1 MSNVT
6 ITIERSSD
14 DLPSCIRVAEPGPRG
29 HKSLAHIYRDGVD
42 TFVVYARGRE
52 EYVCDS
58 VHVAIGFAGGCAGV
72 MPVPEE
78 WHTIAEQFNA
88 ETQADAEET
97 TALNNEFYANM
108 AD

>member
-58 VHVAIGFAGGCAGV
+58 VHVAIGFAGGCVGV
-72 MPVPEE
+72 VPVPDH
-78 WHTIAEQFNA
+78 WHAIAEQFVA
-88 ETQADAEET
+88 ETQSNAVEDDAL
-97 TALNNEFYANM
+97 TAKM
-108 AD
+108 